1 VQISELLGP
10 EWGDERTRKAAPKGG
25 FILLPKGSG
34 HHGVTVKTPLLETDP
49 PAVVIAMCPVFAPVG
64 TVAVTSVAELSKKLA
79 FTPPKVTFVACRLTP
94 VIVTDVPA
102 RFARMRRP
110 RS

>member
-1 VQISELLGP
+1 VNKKSRP
-10 EWGDERTRKAAPKGG
+10 ESG
-25 FILLPKGSG
+25 FILLPEGSE
-34 HHGVTVKTPLLETDP
+34 HHGVTVKTPLLDTDP

-79 FTPPKVTFVACRLTP
+79 FTPPKVTFVASRLTP

-102 RFARMRRP
+102 TPVVGMKLVIWGLTLNI
-110 RS
+110 